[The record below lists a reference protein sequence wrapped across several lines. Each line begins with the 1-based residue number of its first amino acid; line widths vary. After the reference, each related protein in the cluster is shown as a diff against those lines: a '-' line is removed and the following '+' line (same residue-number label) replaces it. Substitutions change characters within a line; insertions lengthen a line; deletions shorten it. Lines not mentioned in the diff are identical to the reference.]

1 VLNPESLEPAVEPQ
15 LAPGPNTRRASE
27 EVRALEGMERLL
39 RHSLLEP
46 IIRKMF
52 PDQRRYERIV
62 VPHIVAYLGNAHAS
76 RPYQILNISIGGFC
90 MSGEEHWTPGTEM
103 PITLQREEWDGE
115 ESSERVCVQAIVVR
129 RGRGEL
135 GFSIALTPQESIAFS
150 DLPANRSWISKRE
163 MEQFIENVIKPKP
176 PRLFLVDC
184 PRERPLPLAER
195 TERLLEIAR
204 LHSVSTTSELWRRQN
219 RH

>member
-1 VLNPESLEPAVEPQ
+1 MNPESLDSAVGPQ

-27 EVRALEGMERLL
+27 KVRVREGVDCLL

-90 MSGEEHWTPGTEM
+90 MSGEEHWMPGTEM

-115 ESSERVCVQAIVVR
+115 ESPERVCVQAVVVR
-129 RGRGEL
+129 RGCGEL
-135 GFSIALTPQESIAFS
+135 GFSIALTPQDSIAFS
-150 DLPANRSWISKRE
+150 DLPANRSWITKRE
-163 MEQFIENVIKPKP
+163 MERFIENVRKPRP
-176 PRLFLVDC
+176 QRLFLVDC
-184 PRERPLPLAER
+184 PRERPLSLAER
-195 TERLLEIAR
+195 TERLLEMAR